1 MKTISAIGIASQ
13 VEMQLLVCFLPMF
26 TLILTYCREKS
37 NSMSETEVKEQII
50 ESATK
55 YFSRYGFHKTTMDE
69 IAKNIHKAK
78 GVLYYYFKSKEELFK
93 EVLKKELGTLKEALL
108 KIVNSKKN
116 ALAILTDYM
125 LTRFKL
131 LSNAVNYHETL
142 KADFFEKYLFVKD
155 VRDDFDS
162 FEQAQLTTIIEKG
175 NKEGYLNV
183 NDVGPTVDVAMM
195 IIKSIEIPLFLQEK
209 YEMYEN
215 TLRDLI
221 NMITNSLTAQTK

>member
-1 MKTISAIGIASQ
+1 MAES
-13 VEMQLLVCFLPMF
+13 
-26 TLILTYCREKS
+26 
-37 NSMSETEVKEQII
+37 EVKDQIV

-78 GVLYYYFKSKEELFK
+78 GVLYYYFKSKEELFN

-108 KIVNSKKN
+108 KIVHSNNN
-116 ALAILTDYM
+116 ALTILTDYM

-131 LSNAVNYHETL
+131 LNKAVNYHETL
-142 KADFFEKYLFVKD
+142 KADFFERYHFVKD

-162 FEQAQLTTIIEKG
+162 FEQVQLTTIIEKG
-175 NKEGYLNV
+175 NVEGYLHVKNI
-183 NDVGPTVDVAMM
+183 GHTVDVAMM

-209 YEMYEN
+209 YELYEN
-215 TLRDLI
+215 TLHDLI
-221 NMITNSLTAQTK
+221 SMITDSLTAHNKS